1 MKKLLNILL
10 ILIYSFNY
18 SYSQNFNAGAILGL
32 STTQVSGDN
41 LAGFHKAGLL
51 LGGFVNRDLNSEMNI
66 QIEMTFIQKGS
77 VNQKREKFPD
87 IANINLNYS
96 EVPLII
102 KLKQSSIL
110 QIDLGI
116 QIAALINGY
125 YSDLYGELENQI
137 KFNKLDLG
145 ALIGISYYLN
155 PKVILNTRLSN
166 SIIPIAE
173 HQSGQSYYFNKGKYN
188 TGINFSLQ
196 YQL

>member
-1 MKKLLNILL
+1 
-10 ILIYSFNY
+10 
-18 SYSQNFNAGAILGL
+18 
-32 STTQVSGDN
+32 
-41 LAGFHKAGLL
+41 
-51 LGGFVNRDLNSEMNI
+51 MNI

-87 IANINLNYS
+87 IANINLNYL

-155 PKVILNTRLSN
+155 PKIILNTRLSN

>member
-87 IANINLNYS
+87 IANINLNYL

-102 KLKQSSIL
+102 KLKRVLSKRIIL
-110 QIDLGI
+110 L
-116 QIAALINGY
+116 
-125 YSDLYGELENQI
+125 
-137 KFNKLDLG
+137 
-145 ALIGISYYLN
+145 YYLLTL
-155 PKVILNTRLSN
+155 KLNLKITML
-166 SIIPIAE
+166 
-173 HQSGQSYYFNKGKYN
+173 
-188 TGINFSLQ
+188 
-196 YQL
+196 